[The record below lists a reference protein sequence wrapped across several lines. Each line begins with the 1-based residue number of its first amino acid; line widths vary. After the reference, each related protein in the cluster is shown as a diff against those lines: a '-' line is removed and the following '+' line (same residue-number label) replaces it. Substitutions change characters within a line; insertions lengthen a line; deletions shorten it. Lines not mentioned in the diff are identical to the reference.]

1 MKRLLGTCLLIVLI
15 AFSAQASES
24 EVIEKARIETMEWL
38 ALTDTGQYKSSW
50 DSASTLFKATV
61 SAEDWEKSLSAV

>member
-1 MKRLLGTCLLIVLI
+1 MKRSLGTGLLFVLT

-24 EVIEKARIETMEWL
+24 EVIENASVETMEWL
-38 ALTDTGQYKSSW
+38 AITDTGQYKSSW